1 MSLRQAAGIPEVAE
15 RLGHDPATLMR
26 YYTRVNAARRQQA
39 ADHIADLIAPDGV
52 DAALGVK
59 GRGFESRRPDMV

>member
-26 YYTRVNAARRQQA
+26 YYTGQRRPPSA
-39 ADHIADLIAPDGV
+39 SRDHVADLIASDGV
-52 DAALGVK
+52 DAA
-59 GRGFESRRPDMV
+59 SRVVLDRRR